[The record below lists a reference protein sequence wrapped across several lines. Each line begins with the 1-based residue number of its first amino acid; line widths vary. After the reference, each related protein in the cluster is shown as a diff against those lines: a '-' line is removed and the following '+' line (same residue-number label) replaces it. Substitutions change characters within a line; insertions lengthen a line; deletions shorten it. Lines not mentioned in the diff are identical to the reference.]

1 LFDVDSG
8 FLLLALSDWTT
19 ARLYLKRIQN
29 FEASMTYLQTF
40 ILVFTALII
49 AMGNLFIPRYFDRQ
63 QELRDRSADC
73 VTYRHYAQSY
83 EVDVAKTGE
92 FYMAKG
98 DCTRIFPGTLG
109 RLANP

>member
-1 LFDVDSG
+1 MDAG
-8 FLLLALSDWTT
+8 FLIMAFSDWTT
-19 ARLYLKRIQN
+19 PHLYFTRMQN
-29 FEASMTYLQTF
+29 LEASMTYLQTF

-49 AMGNLFIPRYFDRQ
+49 AAGSLFIPRYLDHQ

-83 EVDVAKTGE
+83 EIDVAKTGE

-109 RLANP
+109 R

>member
-1 LFDVDSG
+1 
-8 FLLLALSDWTT
+8 
-19 ARLYLKRIQN
+19 
-29 FEASMTYLQTF
+29 MTYLQTF

-83 EVDVAKTGE
+83 EVDVA
-92 FYMAKG
+92 
-98 DCTRIFPGTLG
+98 
-109 RLANP
+109 

>member
-1 LFDVDSG
+1 
-8 FLLLALSDWTT
+8 
-19 ARLYLKRIQN
+19 
-29 FEASMTYLQTF
+29 MTYLQTF
-40 ILVFTALII
+40 ILVFTAFII
-49 AMGNLFIPRYFDRQ
+49 ATGNLFIPRYFDRQ

-98 DCTRIFPGTLG
+98 DCTRIFPSTLG
-109 RLANP
+109 RLANPQR

>member
-1 LFDVDSG
+1 
-8 FLLLALSDWTT
+8 
-19 ARLYLKRIQN
+19 
-29 FEASMTYLQTF
+29 MTYLQTF

-98 DCTRIFPGTLG
+98 DCTRISALFVCNLLKYWPSTEICEDSAEPGLKLTT
-109 RLANP
+109 